1 MKGGGMRRKPL
12 RRNRP
17 RSRIPT
23 EESEQKTLFQWVYLL
38 RRTYP
43 ELEFLFHIPNS
54 GAGPLKG
61 QAGKMRA
68 LGVKPGVADLFLP
81 IPRRQYSGLWI
92 ELKRRRG
99 GKLGFEQKE
108 WLEKMAE
115 HGFATGI
122 ARGHREALVLV
133 VHYLTGE
140 NLPAEQIKKRALEG
154 I

>member
-1 MKGGGMRRKPL
+1 
-12 RRNRP
+12 
-17 RSRIPT
+17 
-23 EESEQKTLFQWVYLL
+23 
-38 RRTYP
+38 
-43 ELEFLFHIPNS
+43 
-54 GAGPLKG
+54 
-61 QAGKMRA
+61 MRA

-122 ARGHREALVLV
+122 ARGYREALVLV

-140 NLPAEQIKKRALEG
+140 HLTAEQIKKRALEG